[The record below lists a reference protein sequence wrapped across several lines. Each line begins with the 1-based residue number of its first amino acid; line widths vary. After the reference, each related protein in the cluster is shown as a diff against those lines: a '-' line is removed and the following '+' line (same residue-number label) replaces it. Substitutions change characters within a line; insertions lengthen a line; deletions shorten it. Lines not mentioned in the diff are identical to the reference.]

1 MPTGFTFISNDPMHQ
16 PMVLVRDV
24 GPGIKWTNSTFK
36 SDPMQ
41 DECAV
46 EVNGDML
53 IKGNI
58 YTQVGNEHKIAL
70 ITTADLLAL
79 EEMSVE
85 EAVTHSNPSIR
96 CLAKFLYRCAKGKA
110 KDGPQSP

>member
-16 PMVLVRDV
+16 PMILIKAPAQD
-24 GPGIKWTNSTFK
+24 IKWTNCDFK
-36 SDPMQ
+36 SEPMQ
-41 DECAV
+41 NECSV

-58 YTQVGNEHKIAL
+58 YTRVGKEDKIAL

-79 EEMSVE
+79 ENMEIE

-96 CLAKFLYRCAKGKA
+96 CLAKFLYRCAKGKV
-110 KDGPQSP
+110 